1 MKRRSDRVSFD
12 NGRHEKLAGII
23 EWPDEEPRAFV
34 LFSHCFTCGK
44 DLKAIVRISR
54 ELAAR
59 GMAVLRFDF
68 TGLGDSHGDFA
79 KTNFSTNCQDILA
92 AAKYLEFN
100 HRAPELL
107 VGHSLGGTATTVV
120 ANQIQSCRAIATIA
134 SPSSTRRLA
143 GVLEKHNPEIV
154 AQGEAV
160 VTIGGTKLT
169 MRRQLIDNLREHDI
183 EDEIARL
190 ERPILMFHSPADQT
204 LPYEWGLRMFEL
216 ATAPKS
222 FVTLDGADHL
232 LVNQEGDVPFVA
244 SMIDHWFRRYS
255 RASD

>member
-79 KTNFSTNCQDILA
+79 ETNFST
-92 AAKYLEFN
+92 KYP
-100 HRAPELL
+100 R
-107 VGHSLGGTATTVV
+107 
-120 ANQIQSCRAIATIA
+120 
-134 SPSSTRRLA
+134 
-143 GVLEKHNPEIV
+143 
-154 AQGEAV
+154 
-160 VTIGGTKLT
+160 
-169 MRRQLIDNLREHDI
+169 
-183 EDEIARL
+183 
-190 ERPILMFHSPADQT
+190 
-204 LPYEWGLRMFEL
+204 
-216 ATAPKS
+216 
-222 FVTLDGADHL
+222 
-232 LVNQEGDVPFVA
+232 
-244 SMIDHWFRRYS
+244 
-255 RASD
+255 